1 MPLDIQKSLQIIKDF
16 KSLKIPA
23 FADGNQD
30 PFDYMICNLYHRVY
44 EAIKSYVVLF
54 ENERYY
60 DSFIIAGH
68 CLETCAILSY
78 IKDNPTSEVCR
89 ERYNKYFATSTLGRL
104 KACLG
109 LEDNLEKEIAWQAFV
124 SLLKLFYPVGKYIV
138 KEKDKGQYEE
148 IIKQINYRLGLNKE
162 KIEILSNHFVSI
174 RVSEYMKAFVKNTS
188 YFDGEQFN
196 KFYKK
201 YCDVKHSNMMTPG
214 ASFEVNTFE
223 YFAEDGIMLI
233 LGIMYY
239 LKDFKF

>member
-1 MPLDIQKSLQIIKDF
+1 MEIDIEKSIRIIKNF
-16 KSLKIPA
+16 KPLEIPE
-23 FADGNQD
+23 FIDGNED
-30 PFDYMICNLYHRVY
+30 TFEYMIWNLYHRVY
-44 EAIKSYVVLF
+44 EAIKSFIVLI
-54 ENERYY
+54 ENKKYY

-78 IKDNPTSEVCR
+78 ITDNTTDEICR
-89 ERYNKYFATSTLGRL
+89 ERYNKYFASATLGRL

-109 LEDNLEKEIAWQAFV
+109 LEDTLEKEIAWQAFV
-124 SLLKLFYPVGKYIV
+124 SLLQLFYPVGKYIV
-138 KEKDKGQYEE
+138 KEKEKEQYEE
-148 IIKQINYRLGLNKE
+148 IIRQINYRLGLNKD
-162 KIEILSNHFVSI
+162 KITILSKHFLPIKVN
-174 RVSEYMKAFVKNTS
+174 EYIKTFVKNTA

-214 ASFEVNTFE
+214 ASFEINTCE

>member
-1 MPLDIQKSLQIIKDF
+1 MYLDIQKSIQIIKDF
-16 KSLKIPA
+16 KPIATPI
-23 FADGNQD
+23 FNDGNED
-30 PFDYMICNLYHRVY
+30 AFRYVVWNLYHRVC

-54 ENERYY
+54 ENGRYY

-78 IKDNPTSEVCR
+78 ITDKSTPELCR
-89 ERYNKYFATSTLGRL
+89 ERYNKYFASATLGRL
-104 KACLG
+104 KSCLG

-124 SLLKLFYPVGKYIV
+124 SLLKLFYPVGKYIIKE
-138 KEKDKGQYEE
+138 KEKDKYEE

-162 KIEILSNHFVSI
+162 KIEILSRNFIPIKVN
-174 RVSEYMKAFVKNTS
+174 EYIKTFLKNTS
-188 YFDGEQFN
+188 YFGGEEFN

-214 ASFEVNTFE
+214 ASFDANTFE

-233 LGIMYY
+233 LGIIYY